1 MGEFLSVSVPAVHQL
16 DHHLKQIF
24 VRRGKRGQTF
34 ITRFV
39 PLYLPTSACLAEEEN
54 GFGAKIILVFPQN
67 VALSL
72 ALTGTH

>member
-1 MGEFLSVSVPAVHQL
+1 MDAMGEFLSVSVPAVHQL

-39 PLYLPTSACLAEEEN
+39 PLYLPLSGLRE
-54 GFGAKIILVFPQN
+54 GSGGDGGGAQV
-67 VALSL
+67 
-72 ALTGTH
+72 